1 MDADLDRWLSELMTR
16 AQDGDRR
23 AYEALLIEVMKLV
36 TEFARNRL
44 RGADGTEDIV
54 QETLLAVHRARHTYD
69 PTRPFGP
76 WMYAITRHR
85 LSDFAVKQRR
95 RSETEILGQAGM
107 EEMSPQQ
114 PITENAGSAGF
125 LRQALAQLSNQQREV
140 IRMLKL
146 EDCSVAEISRRT
158 GLSVSS
164 VKVTAH
170 RGYKKLRKLIV
181 SPSRE

>member
-1 MDADLDRWLSELMTR
+1 MAR
-16 AQDGDRR
+16 AQDGDRP
-23 AYEALLIEVMKLV
+23 AYEALLTEVTRLV

-44 RGADGTEDIV
+44 RGADGAADVV
-54 QETLLAVHRARHTYD
+54 QDTLLAVHRARHTYD
-69 PTRPFGP
+69 PRRPFGP

-85 LSDFAVKQRR
+85 LSDFAAKQRR
-95 RSETEILGQAGM
+95 RNETEVLGHADM
-107 EEMSPQQ
+107 EEMCPQP
-114 PITENAGSAGF
+114 PIAGDAGSAGM
-125 LRQALAQLSNQQREV
+125 LRRALAQLSSKQRDV

-158 GLSVSS
+158 GLSMSS

-170 RGYKKLRKLIV
+170 RGYKKLRALIV

>member
-1 MDADLDRWLSELMTR
+1 MTR

-23 AYEALLIEVMKLV
+23 AYQALLIDITRLV

-44 RGADGTEDIV
+44 RGADGTEDVV
-54 QETLLAVHRARHTYD
+54 QETLFAIHRARHTYD
-69 PTRPFGP
+69 PRRPFGP

-85 LSDFAVKQRR
+85 LSDFAAKQRR
-95 RSETEILGQAGM
+95 RRETEILGQAGM
-107 EEMSPQQ
+107 EEMCPQ
-114 PITENAGSAGF
+114 PSVAENAGSAGF
-125 LRQALAQLSNQQREV
+125 LRRALAQLSNKQREV
-140 IRMLKL
+140 IQMLKL
-146 EDCSVAEISRRT
+146 EDYSVVEISQRT